1 MVRRVEDKLAAATPP
16 PPRPAAPPS
25 AVQKRRPD
33 DTAEFLTRDIRQA
46 LKQHGDAQAPDDT
59 LVPQKTLEPVSEVL
73 MAPNLDS
80 DTARFRLPARM
91 RQAPLPPPPPR
102 FPEVIGYTGGERR
115 SGPDYSAAPR
125 PRRATDVFR
134 FLEHNLMEI
143 NVNGKVFIKQGT
155 IYSYGGNLTFWV
167 KDRRPGGHPALVMI
181 TGQGKTI
188 LTDRDRQITFMR
200 VESETLF
207 VEPSHLLA
215 CEETLTPRYAPL
227 DDGQKGGEF
236 LALEGSGMVALS
248 VASKPLPLEVT
259 PDLPVSV
266 PAASVICW
274 SGALTPH
281 VLEDKHLFEVM
292 LPVPGRGATLIRLEG
307 TGRVLMEQGQS
318 TSA

>member
-1 MVRRVEDKLAAATPP
+1 M
-16 PPRPAAPPS
+16 
-25 AVQKRRPD
+25 
-33 DTAEFLTRDIRQA
+33 
-46 LKQHGDAQAPDDT
+46 
-59 LVPQKTLEPVSEVL
+59 PQKTLEPVSDVL
-73 MAPNLDS
+73 MAPNLES
-80 DTARFRLPARM
+80 DTARFRVLPAR
-91 RQAPLPPPPPR
+91 LPATRRCRRRPAALSR
-102 FPEVIGYTGGERR
+102 GDRVQGERSP
-115 SGPDYSAAPR
+115 SGARRTRPPPR

-143 NVNGKVFIKQGT
+143 NVTGKVFIKQGT

-188 LTDRDRQITFMR
+188 LTDRERQITFMR
-200 VESETLF
+200 VEDETLF

-215 CEETLTPRYAPL
+215 CEETLTPRYAPARRRAA
-227 DDGQKGGEF
+227 GAEF

-274 SGALTPH
+274 SGALVPH
-281 VLEDKHLFEVM
+281 VVDDKP
-292 LPVPGRGATLIRLEG
+292 PVRGDDAGPGPRRDAHPPGRHRA
-307 TGRVLMEQGQS
+307 
-318 TSA
+318 AC